1 MRHPSGRD
9 TGPAAR
15 ILRRGARSGRLMH
28 IEQIAARAGEGVP
41 WPEWVPAEITE
52 AFTTAGV
59 GQPWA
64 HQAAMAEHA
73 HGGSNV
79 IISTPA
85 ASGKSLGYLL
95 PALTATVGGRTVLY
109 LAPTR
114 ALAAD
119 QLRTI
124 QALGITGVCAAVV
137 DGDTHA
143 ADRERA
149 RTHANYLLTTPD
161 MLHHVLL
168 PRHARWGEFFGRL
181 HYVIVDECHGYRG
194 VFGSHV
200 AHVFRRLQRVAAHH
214 ARRHPARTRAGTGP
228 PGGLVFLLAS
238 ATISEP
244 GNCARLLTGAE
255 AREITDSTAPRGPL
269 TFGLWEPP
277 LTAARGEGGAPVRRP
292 ATAEAATLLADLVA
306 HDVRGL
312 AFTRSRRG
320 AEAVAIAARRALA
333 GNGRTVRRAG
343 AGTAARIASG
353 KVPGPAPG
361 GQAPVA
367 ATGALVP
374 AVVNGKQAAAAPAPG
389 GAAGAGLRVLTGPGR
404 RIAAYRSG
412 YLPEDRR
419 ELEEALRT
427 GALLGLAAT
436 TALELGVNICG
447 LDAVLIAGWPGSR
460 AALWQQA
467 GRAGREGQPAVA
479 VLIARDDPLD
489 TYLVHH
495 PEMLLRQPVESTVL
509 DPQNPYVLAPHLCAA
524 AAELPLTDADLELFG
539 TSAGQAA
546 QSLVDAGMLRR
557 RGHRLYWTRR
567 GRGNGPG
574 LRGEGNYPVK
584 IVEKA
589 TGRLVGTVDQPSA
602 HILVH
607 TGAVYLHQGE
617 LYLVTALDLDDGV
630 ALVEPGDPGYTTSAR
645 EVTGI
650 DVVSELRRA
659 SWGAASVSF
668 GEVDVVRQVTS
679 FTRRNPET
687 GQPLGEEVLDLP
699 PRALRTRAVW
709 WTISAGQRENLMR
722 RGVDLAGAA
731 HAAEHTAIGL
741 LPLFAACDRMDIGGV
756 SADLH
761 PATGLLTVF
770 VYDGNAG
777 GAGFAERGF
786 AVAAAWLRATAEAI
800 HSCECQAGCP
810 SCVQSPKCG
819 TGNEPLAK
827 DGALVLLETL
837 LAGAPANAAGPVTTA
852 ASVTTPGPLT
862 TAAPVPPG
870 RPATTAGPVTT
881 AGAVPTGRPATAAGS
896 GGADEAYLTGEASGN
911 GVHGRADK
919 AAEHR
924 ELGDPVAAHRR

>member
-9 TGPAAR
+9 TVPAAR

-28 IEQIAARAGEGVP
+28 VEEIAARPGEGVP
-41 WPEWVPAEITE
+41 WPEWVPEQITQ
-52 AFTTAGV
+52 AFTGAGV
-59 GQPWA
+59 TRPWA
-64 HQAAMAEHA
+64 HQAAMAGHA
-73 HGGSNV
+73 HQGRNV
-79 IISTPA
+79 IIATPA

-95 PALTATVGGRTVLY
+95 PALTAVLRGSTVLY

-119 QLRTI
+119 QVRAI
-124 QALGITGVCAAVV
+124 QALGIPGVCAAVV
-137 DGDTHA
+137 DGDTHG

-149 RTHANYLLTTPD
+149 RTRANYLLTTPD

-168 PRHARWGEFFGRL
+168 PRHSRWGEFFGRL

-200 AHVFRRLQRVAAHH
+200 AHVLRRLRRVAAHH
-214 ARRHPARTRAGTGP
+214 ARRHPARARAGATAP
-228 PGGLVFLLAS
+228 DALVFLLAS
-238 ATISEP
+238 ATVSEP
-244 GNCARLLTGAE
+244 GNCARLLTGQDAE
-255 AREITDSTAPRGPL
+255 AITESTAPRGPL

-277 LTAARGEGGAPVRRP
+277 LTAARGERGAPVRRP
-292 ATAEAATLLADLVA
+292 ATSEAATLLADLVA

-320 AEAVAIAARRALA
+320 AEAVAIAARRTLA
-333 GNGRTVRRAG
+333 GTTVAASQRA
-343 AGTAARIASG
+343 AARAAKRAAAQPTPAAQPTTAAQATGTADGSPANGAHADG
-353 KVPGPAPG
+353 MAQPGAVS
-361 GQAPVA
+361 VA
-367 ATGALVP
+367 DRLGTAETSR
-374 AVVNGKQAAAAPAPG
+374 
-389 GAAGAGLRVLTGPGR
+389 RV
-404 RIAAYRSG
+404 AAYRSG

-419 ELEEALRT
+419 QLEEALRAGT
-427 GALLGLAAT
+427 LLGLAAT

-495 PEMLLRQPVESTVL
+495 PEMLLHQPVEATVL
-509 DPQNPYVLAPHLCAA
+509 DPENPYVLAPHLCAA
-524 AAELPLTDADLELFG
+524 AAELPLTEADLSLFG
-539 TSAGQAA
+539 SSATDAA
-546 QSLVDAGMLRR
+546 QDLVEAGMLRR

-567 GRGNGPG
+567 GRGHWPD

-584 IVEKA
+584 IVEKG

-602 HILVH
+602 HIFVH

-617 LYLVTALDLDDGV
+617 LYLVTALDLAERV
-630 ALVEPGDPGYTTSAR
+630 ALVEPGDPGYVTSAR

-650 DVVSELRRA
+650 DVVSELRQVA
-659 SWGAASVSF
+659 WGPATVSF
-668 GEVDVVRQVTS
+668 GEVDVVRQVAS

-709 WTISAGQRENLMR
+709 WTISAGQRDTLRR

-741 LPLFAACDRMDIGGV
+741 LPLFASCDRMDIGGV

-761 PATGLLTVF
+761 PATGQLTVF

-786 AVAAAWLRATAEAI
+786 AVAQAWLRATAEAI
-800 HSCECQAGCP
+800 LSCECQAGCP

-819 TGNEPLAK
+819 TSNEPLAK
-827 DGALVLLETL
+827 DGAVLLLETL
-837 LAGAPANAAGPVTTA
+837 LAGAPAASAPAATAPAVTATPAATAPATIAPTAIAPAAAGPV
-852 ASVTTPGPLT
+852 P
-862 TAAPVPPG
+862 
-870 RPATTAGPVTT
+870 
-881 AGAVPTGRPATAAGS
+881 
-896 GGADEAYLTGEASGN
+896 
-911 GVHGRADK
+911 
-919 AAEHR
+919 
-924 ELGDPVAAHRR
+924 RRSR

>member
-1 MRHPSGRD
+1 MRHPGGPD
-9 TGPAAR
+9 AAPAAR

-28 IEQIAARAGEGVP
+28 VEEIAARPGEGVP
-41 WPEWVPAEITE
+41 WPQWVPGEITR
-52 AFTTAGV
+52 AFSRAGV
-59 GQPWA
+59 GRPWA

-73 HGGSNV
+73 RRGSNV
-79 IISTPA
+79 IIATPA

-95 PALTATVGGRTVLY
+95 PALTAVLGGSTVLY

-119 QLRTI
+119 QVRAI
-124 QALGITGVCAAVV
+124 QALGIPGVCAAVI

-143 ADRERA
+143 AERERA

-168 PRHARWGEFFGRL
+168 PRHSRWGEFFGRL

-200 AHVFRRLQRVAAHH
+200 AHVLRRLRRVAAHH
-214 ARRHPARTRAGTGP
+214 ARRHPARTRAGTGAP
-228 PGGLVFLLAS
+228 DGLVFLLAS
-238 ATISEP
+238 ATVSEP
-244 GNCARLLTGAE
+244 GSCARLLTGQDAW
-255 AREITDSTAPRGPL
+255 EITESTAPRGPL

-277 LTAARGEGGAPVRRP
+277 LTTARGEGGAPVRRP

-306 HDVRGL
+306 HEVRGL

-320 AEAVAIAARRALA
+320 AEAVAIAARRSLA
-333 GNGRTVRRAG
+333 GTTAAAARRA
-343 AGTAARIASG
+343 TARAAKRAAVA
-353 KVPGPAPG
+353 VPGPR
-361 GQAPVA
+361 VA
-367 ATGALVP
+367 ESAR
-374 AVVNGKQAAAAPAPG
+374 
-389 GAAGAGLRVLTGPGR
+389 RV
-404 RIAAYRSG
+404 AAYRSG

-495 PEMLLRQPVESTVL
+495 PEMLLHQPVEATVL
-509 DPQNPYVLAPHLCAA
+509 DPENPYVLAPHLCAA
-524 AAELPLTDADLELFG
+524 AAELPLTEADLSLFG
-539 TSAGQAA
+539 SSAAGAA
-546 QSLVDAGMLRR
+546 ENLVAAGMLRR

-567 GRGNGPG
+567 GRELDPG
-574 LRGEGNYPVK
+574 LRGGGNYPVK
-584 IVEKA
+584 IIERP
-589 TGRLVGTVDQPSA
+589 TGRLVGTVDRPSA
-602 HILVH
+602 HVFVH

-617 LYLVTALDLDDGV
+617 LYLVTALDLTAGV

-659 SWGAASVSF
+659 DWGAATVYF

-687 GQPLGEEVLDLP
+687 GQPLGEETLDLP

-709 WTISAGQRENLMR
+709 WTISPGQRDSLR
-722 RGVDLAGAA
+722 QRGVDIAGAA
-731 HAAEHTAIGL
+731 HAAEHTSIGL
-741 LPLFAACDRMDIGGV
+741 LPLFASCDRMDIGGV

-761 PATGLLTVF
+761 PATGQLTVF
-770 VYDGNAG
+770 VYDGNEG

-786 AVAAAWLRATAEAI
+786 AVAAAWLRATSEAI
-800 HSCECQAGCP
+800 LSCECRAGCP

-827 DGALVLLETL
+827 DGAVLLLETL
-837 LAGAPANAAGPVTTA
+837 LAGAPAGPGEATDAAG
-852 ASVTTPGPLT
+852 ASE
-862 TAAPVPPG
+862 
-870 RPATTAGPVTT
+870 AG
-881 AGAVPTGRPATAAGS
+881 
-896 GGADEAYLTGEASGN
+896 E
-911 GVHGRADK
+911 
-919 AAEHR
+919 
-924 ELGDPVAAHRR
+924 PVAAHRS

>member
-1 MRHPSGRD
+1 MRHPGTRD
-9 TGPAAR
+9 SVPAAR

-28 IEQIAARAGEGVP
+28 VEESAARPGEGVP
-41 WPEWVPAEITE
+41 WPDWVPEEITL
-52 AFTTAGV
+52 AFARAGV
-59 GQPWA
+59 ARPWA

-73 HGGSNV
+73 HRGSNV
-79 IISTPA
+79 IIATPA

-95 PALTATVGGRTVLY
+95 PALTAVLAGSTVLY

-119 QLRTI
+119 QVRAI
-124 QALGITGVCAAVV
+124 QALGIAGVIAAVV

-143 ADRERA
+143 AERERA
-149 RTHANYLLTTPD
+149 RTRANYLLTTPD

-168 PRHARWGEFFGRL
+168 PRHSRWGDFFGRL

-200 AHVFRRLQRVAAHH
+200 AHVLRRLRRVAAHH
-214 ARRHPARTRAGTGP
+214 ARRHPARTRAGTGAGTAAP
-228 PGGLVFLLAS
+228 DDLVFLLAS
-238 ATISEP
+238 ATVSEP
-244 GNCARLLTGAE
+244 GSCARLLTGQD
-255 AREITDSTAPRGPL
+255 ARAITESTAPRGPL

-320 AEAVAIAARRALA
+320 AEAVAIAARRTLA
-333 GNGRTVRRAG
+333 GTTAAAQRAAARAAQRAAAKAAERSADG
-343 AGTAARIASG
+343 AADPAIRAAEPADRAAEPADRAAEPADRAAEPADGAARNPAAGTAE
-353 KVPGPAPG
+353 PA
-361 GQAPVA
+361 VA
-367 ATGALVP
+367 AVVPRQWNGAV
-374 AVVNGKQAAAAPAPG
+374 A
-389 GAAGAGLRVLTGPGR
+389 GR
-404 RIAAYRSG
+404 RVAAYRSG

-419 ELEEALRT
+419 ELEEALRS

-495 PEMLLRQPVESTVL
+495 PEMLLHQPVEATVL
-509 DPQNPYVLAPHLCAA
+509 DPENPYVLAPHLCAA
-524 AAELPLTDADLELFG
+524 AAELPLTEADLSLFG
-539 TSAGQAA
+539 SSAASAA
-546 QSLVDAGMLRR
+546 QDLVTAGMLRR

-567 GRGNGPG
+567 GRRHGPG
-574 LRGEGNYPVK
+574 LRGEGSYPVK
-584 IVEKA
+584 IVEKG

-602 HILVH
+602 HIFVH
-607 TGAVYLHQGE
+607 AGAVYLHQGE
-617 LYLVTALDLDDGV
+617 LYLVTALDLAEGV
-630 ALVEPGDPGYTTSAR
+630 ALVEPGDPGYLTSAR

-650 DVVSELRRA
+650 DVVSELRQA
-659 SWGAASVSF
+659 AWGPASVSF

-687 GQPLGEEVLDLP
+687 GQPLGEEALDLP

-709 WTISAGQRENLMR
+709 WTISDGQREELLR

-770 VYDGNAG
+770 VYDGNEG

-786 AVAAAWLRATAEAI
+786 TVAESWLRATAEAI
-800 HSCECQAGCP
+800 MSCECQAGCP

-827 DGALVLLETL
+827 QGAVLLLETL
-837 LAGAPANAAGPVTTA
+837 LAGAPSAAPTSAAGQVTSPDPGEAAEPV
-852 ASVTTPGPLT
+852 P
-862 TAAPVPPG
+862 AAPSAP
-870 RPATTAGPVTT
+870 
-881 AGAVPTGRPATAAGS
+881 
-896 GGADEAYLTGEASGN
+896 
-911 GVHGRADK
+911 
-919 AAEHR
+919 
-924 ELGDPVAAHRR
+924 